1 MLHFKKNKTEKRK
14 PMKEVR
20 KDFEIIER
28 IIEEGSRVLDL
39 GCGDG
44 ELLVYLR
51 EKKKV
56 KGVGIEIDTNE
67 VIECLSK
74 GLNVIHYDINKGFK
88 DRNFLEIEDKAFD
101 YVIVSKTIQQ
111 LKSPGLLLEEILRI
125 SKNAIVSFPNFG
137 YYKLRLQLLL
147 KGTMPVSSELPYS
160 WFDTPNIH
168 LFTYRDFVNLCK
180 AKGIKIK
187 QTFFIS
193 RVFNKEMCSKILPNL
208 LAEEVIT
215 VLSYEDSSN
224 K

>member
-28 IIEEGSRVLDL
+28 IIEEGSKVLDL
-39 GCGDG
+39 GCGNG

-56 KGVGIEIDTNE
+56 RGVGIEIDTTE

-88 DRNFLEIEDKAFD
+88 DKNFLEIEDKAFD

-193 RVFNKEMCSKILPNL
+193 RVFNKEMRSKILPNL

>member
-1 MLHFKKNKTEKRK
+1 
-14 PMKEVR
+14 MKEVR

-74 GLNVIHYDINKGFK
+74 GLNV
-88 DRNFLEIEDKAFD
+88 IEDKAFD